1 MLVKPFYHTKI
12 DEDPT
17 ARPAYRDAFRRL
29 GALGLAGRAWSASVG
44 RLLDVRILFECE
56 LSTASARFGPVPG
69 FSFAAVATERDPESA
84 EAAAR
89 ILGVRLSE
97 RRSHQ
102 LFVARDAGG
111 RIAGCTWNEPAE
123 DRRARHRG
131 VGVAAGCRGRG
142 LAPALLAFQA
152 AQLGREGAAV
162 VLIRTT
168 VGNRA
173 SRRMLH
179 KAGVRLVSI
188 RALILLA
195 GRRVGLHELTGRPE
209 AFLRR
214 RWERERH
221 GVETSEPAAAVVPAA
236 GRC

>member
-1 MLVKPFYHTKI
+1 MNSFYHTKI
-12 DEDPT
+12 DRNPT
-17 ARPAYRDAFRRL
+17 ARSAYRDAFRRL
-29 GALGLAGRAWSASVG
+29 GALGLAGRVWSTSLG

-56 LSTASARFGPVPG
+56 LSTASARFERVPG
-69 FSFAAVATERDPESA
+69 FSFAAVAIERDPESA

-89 ILGVRLSE
+89 LLGVRLSE
-97 RRSHQ
+97 RRSHR
-102 LFVARDAGG
+102 LFVARDAAG

-131 VGVAAGCRGRG
+131 VGVEARYRGRG

-152 AQLGREGAAV
+152 VELGREGLLAV
-162 VLIRTT
+162 LLRTGL
-168 VGNRA
+168 GNRA
-173 SRRMLH
+173 GRRMLH

-188 RALILLA
+188 RALVLIA
-195 GRRVGLHELTGRPE
+195 GRRVGLQELTGRPE

-221 GVETSEPAAAVVPAA
+221 GVETSEPVAAVAPAT